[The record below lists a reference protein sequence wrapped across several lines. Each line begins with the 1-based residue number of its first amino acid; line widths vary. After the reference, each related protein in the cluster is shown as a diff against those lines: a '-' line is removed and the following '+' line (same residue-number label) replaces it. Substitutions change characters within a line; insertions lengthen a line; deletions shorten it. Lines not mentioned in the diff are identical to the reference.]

1 MKKLIYNENTK
12 VIDIVECEE
21 IIESKNEKVEV
32 EAEVKNQG
40 RIKRVKEFFES
51 KTEKA
56 KKFLNINKTFIYFFY
71 YLFVRV
77 MAIIIPYVG

>member
-51 KTEKA
+51 KTEKGR
-56 KKFLNINKTFIYFFY
+56 KNERGKWNC
-71 YLFVRV
+71 
-77 MAIIIPYVG
+77 